1 MDLLSTGSSHL
12 DQFLHGGIRPGMITN
27 ILGESGSGKSQFCF
41 TICANLLKKNENVD
55 IIFIDTAGTF
65 RPERIF
71 EIIGG
76 DYSDKILNNIKYFR
90 PYSIKHQFDAIKK
103 INEIKPK
110 LVIIDTITSII
121 SVESKNIA
129 RHLILMKFIHELA
142 HLAIN
147 NNCAII
153 TTNMVRN
160 IFYSNNNI
168 NTSNNKIITQREEN
182 QREENQKEIKLHREF
197 MEKSTSLSIHIKL
210 KFEILSISNN
220 IYKASF
226 LQPLINDSIL
236 FRIAKNGVI

>member
-1 MDLLSTGSSHL
+1 LDLLSTGSSHL
-12 DQFLHGGIRPGMITN
+12 DQFLRGGIRPGMITN

-168 NTSNNKIITQREEN
+168 NTSNNKIIN

>member
-41 TICANLLKKNENVD
+41 TICANLLKKNENVN

-71 EIIGG
+71 EILEGN
-76 DYSDKILNNIKYFR
+76 YSEKILNNIKYFR

-121 SVESKNIA
+121 SVESNNIA
-129 RHLILMKFIHELA
+129 RHLILMKFLHKLA

-147 NNCAII
+147 NNCAIV

-160 IFYSNNNI
+160 IFYSNNN
-168 NTSNNKIITQREEN
+168 NNNSNNKIIN
-182 QREENQKEIKLHREF
+182 QREKNQKEIKMQREF
-197 MEKSTSLSIHIKL
+197 MEKSASLSVHIKL

>member
-1 MDLLSTGSSHL
+1 LDLLSTGSSHL
-12 DQFLHGGIRPGMITN
+12 DQFLHGGIRTGMITN
-27 ILGESGSGKSQFCF
+27 IFGESGTGKSQFCF
-41 TICANLLKKNENVD
+41 TICANLLKKKENVN
-55 IIFIDTAGTF
+55 IIFIDTTGTF

-71 EIIGG
+71 EIIEE
-76 DYSDKILNNIKYFR
+76 DYFSDKLINNIKYFR
-90 PYSIKHQFDAIKK
+90 PYTIKHQFEAIKK

-147 NNCAII
+147 NNCAIV

-160 IFYSNNNI
+160 IFYSNYNN
-168 NTSNNKIITQREEN
+168 TADNKSIDQKKEK
-182 QREENQKEIKLHREF
+182 QKEIKLQREF
-197 MEKSTSLSIHIKL
+197 MEKSVALSVHIKL
-210 KFEILSISNN
+210 KFEILSMADN

-226 LQPLINDSIL
+226 LQPLINDSYL
-236 FRIAKNGVI
+236 FKITKKGII

>member
-1 MDLLSTGSSHL
+1 M
-12 DQFLHGGIRPGMITN
+12 
-27 ILGESGSGKSQFCF
+27 
-41 TICANLLKKNENVD
+41 
-55 IIFIDTAGTF
+55 GTF

-71 EIIGG
+71 EIIEE
-76 DYSDKILNNIKYFR
+76 DYYSDKIINNIKYFR
-90 PYSIKHQFDAIKK
+90 PYTIKHQFEAIKK

-147 NNCAII
+147 NNCAIV

-160 IFYSNNNI
+160 IFYSNNNSI
-168 NTSNNKIITQREEN
+168 DDNKSITQNEG
-182 QREENQKEIKLHREF
+182 NQKEIKLQREF
-197 MEKSTSLSIHIKL
+197 MEKSVALSVHIKL
-210 KFEILSISNN
+210 KFEILSIADN

-226 LQPLINDSIL
+226 LQPLINDSHL
-236 FRIAKNGVI
+236 FSITKKGII

>member
-1 MDLLSTGSSHL
+1 
-12 DQFLHGGIRPGMITN
+12 MITN
-27 ILGESGSGKSQFCF
+27 IFGESGTGKSQFCF
-41 TICANLLKKNENVD
+41 TICANLLKKNENVN
-55 IIFIDTAGTF
+55 IIFIDTSGTF

-71 EIIGG
+71 EIIE
-76 DYSDKILNNIKYFR
+76 DHYSDKILSNIKYFR
-90 PYSIKHQFDAIKK
+90 PYSIKHQFEAIKK

-147 NNCAII
+147 NNCAIV

-160 IFYSNNNI
+160 IFYSNNNNN
-168 NTSNNKIITQREEN
+168 NTANNKSI
-182 QREENQKEIKLHREF
+182 NQKEIKLQREF
-197 MEKSTSLSIHIKL
+197 MEKSVALSVHIKL
-210 KFEILSISNN
+210 KFEILSLTDN

-226 LQPLINDSIL
+226 LQPLINDSFL
-236 FRIAKNGVI
+236 FRITKKGII